1 VINRH
6 TFEHRIFQ
14 KAKKIKD
21 FNMNNKKTTWIVR
34 IAAFATG
41 ILACTIFSGQIKTG
55 LTLQSLGWIY
65 EKVGITIIALIPLAI
80 WSVWTVIR
88 SRGEHD
94 MTLAYIGTTSQR
106 VGLLGTVIGIVA
118 ATVKI
123 GDGLSGGAAGAVT
136 SALPAVGQALVS
148 TAVGFVI
155 AIICDFFRYLN
166 ANASQNDDVR
176 ILN

>member
-1 VINRH
+1 M
-6 TFEHRIFQ
+6 
-14 KAKKIKD
+14 KKNITKYL
-21 FNMNNKKTTWIVR
+21 TR
-34 IAAFATG
+34 IAAFAGGIMICVLLSGKIKG
-41 ILACTIFSGQIKTG
+41 ILTI
-55 LTLQSLGWIY
+55 QSISWIY
-65 EKVGITIIALIPLAI
+65 EKVGITVIALIPLAA
-80 WSVWTVIR
+80 WSIWTVIR

-94 MTLAYIGTTSQR
+94 MTLAYIGTTAQR

-123 GDGLSGGAAGAVT
+123 GDGLSAGAAGAVT

-166 ANASQNDDVR
+166 ANTSENDAAQA
-176 ILN
+176 